1 MAGGHANSSGARAV
15 MTKKTFAVLLCSAIT
30 MGAASAAAD
39 TRDDVLSGIQRCGVI
54 HDDRTWLDCLYGAE
68 QPMRGHLGLPPAPE
82 FQQRLVP
89 AGPVMPLSSMPTPMP
104 ASMPVAPAPSVSA
117 RPVPQR
123 KAGFWST
130 LIGAAPPTAVSRM
143 ASYRYEK
150 NGAFVVT
157 LANGQ
162 QWRQVDID
170 SGTQALWTRPPSTY
184 TITVSQGAF
193 GSYTL
198 HTDDNPHIYKVERVH

>member
-1 MAGGHANSSGARAV
+1 MTNKIAIPLLLCGAIFLTAGGALAG
-15 MTKKTFAVLLCSAIT
+15 
-30 MGAASAAAD
+30 
-39 TRDDVLSGIQRCGVI
+39 TRDDVLSGIERCGVI

-68 QPMRGHLGLPPAPE
+68 QPMRAHLGLQPAPE

-89 AGPVMPLSSMPTPMP
+89 VGPVLPVSAMPAPVP
-104 ASMPVAPAPSVSA
+104 ASMPATAAPSVTS
-117 RPVPQR
+117 RPAPR
-123 KAGFWST
+123 TKSSFWKT
-130 LIGAAPPTAVSRM
+130 LIGEAPPAAVSRM
-143 ASYRYEK
+143 ASYRYER

-170 SGTQALWTRPPSTY
+170 SGTRALWMRPPSTY

-198 HTDDNPHIYKVERVH
+198 HTDDNPHIYKVERVQ

>member
-1 MAGGHANSSGARAV
+1 MRNSSGAGSVTGR
-15 MTKKTFAVLLCSAIT
+15 KTIAMLVCGLVLL
-30 MGAASAAAD
+30 AAAGARAG
-39 TRDDVLSGIQRCGVI
+39 TRDDVLSGVERCGVI

-68 QPMRGHLGLPPAPE
+68 QPMRAHLGLPPAPE

-89 AGPVMPLSSMPTPMP
+89 AGPMMPVSSMPAPMP
-104 ASMPVAPAPSVSA
+104 SSLPAAAAPRVATQPPP
-117 RPVPQR
+117 RK
-123 KAGFWST
+123 KAGFWTT
-130 LIGAAPPTAVSRM
+130 LIGAAPPAAVSRM

-162 QWRQVDID
+162 QWRQTDID

-198 HTDDNPHIYKVERVH
+198 HTDDSPHVYKVELVH

>member
-1 MAGGHANSSGARAV
+1 MLVCGLVLLGAAGARA
-15 MTKKTFAVLLCSAIT
+15 
-30 MGAASAAAD
+30 G
-39 TRDDVLSGIQRCGVI
+39 TRDDVLSGVERCGVI

-68 QPMRGHLGLPPAPE
+68 QPMRAHLGLPPAPE

-89 AGPVMPLSSMPTPMP
+89 AGPMMPVSSMPAPMP
-104 ASMPVAPAPSVSA
+104 SSLPAAAAPRVATQPPP
-117 RPVPQR
+117 RK
-123 KAGFWST
+123 KAGFWTT
-130 LIGAAPPTAVSRM
+130 LIGAAPPAAVSRM

-162 QWRQVDID
+162 QWRQTDID

-198 HTDDNPHIYKVERVH
+198 HTDDSPHVYKVELVH